1 MPRPNVEAQRREQIL
16 SAACEVI
23 ADIGMQSLRMTDVAK
38 RAGVSSGTIHYYFE
52 SKRDVIN
59 AAFEL
64 NYERSLQSRRELLE
78 DHHTDALTTLR
89 DLAISYLPV
98 TDESIRAW
106 RVWAELWAQGM
117 RDETLQEINSRLY
130 GQWRDLVRML
140 VEGGQRRG
148 QIVDGDAVELADN
161 LVAMIDG
168 MSVQNLMR
176 LPEMTLE
183 RMLDRVNAYVDAL
196 AA

>member
-1 MPRPNVEAQRREQIL
+1 MPRPNVEALRREQIL

-23 ADIGMQSLRMTDVAK
+23 ADIGMQSLRMADVAE

-78 DHHTDALTTLR
+78 AGHTDALRTLR
-89 DLAISYLPV
+89 RLAISYLPM
-98 TDESIRAW
+98 TDDSIRAW

-130 GQWRDLVRML
+130 GQWRDLVRSL
-140 VEGGQRRG
+140 VATGQRRG
-148 QIVDGDAVELADN
+148 QIVDGDAVEFADN

-168 MSVQNLMR
+168 MSIQNLMR
-176 LPEMTLE
+176 LHEMPLDRMLE
-183 RMLDRVNAYVDAL
+183 RVHAYVDAL
-196 AA
+196 AT